1 MALAGY
7 PQTDRVLSGLSA
19 FFFCLHTLRQT
30 APSDKN
36 IARYP
41 KAVRDFKRVWLEMH
55 PGQQYPATLYL
66 LESFYYFLYY
76 YRSFV
81 KYFSMQAYKAF
92 NRMVAEAFAPTGA
105 ASHGAKPLPNTQGDT
120 GTQIAVRN
128 LLRAFLAINDTS
140 INARVDGMG
149 KTRLDVIAED
159 EMTPVEALSNSESE
173 APPAVEIDS
182 EGEGGES
189 GEEGDMEDKGG
200 ERGQEGEEVQ
210 ASESEGEEEGDVDM
224 G

>member
-1 MALAGY
+1 
-7 PQTDRVLSGLSA
+7 
-19 FFFCLHTLRQT
+19 
-30 APSDKN
+30 
-36 IARYP
+36 
-41 KAVRDFKRVWLEMH
+41 
-55 PGQQYPATLYL
+55 
-66 LESFYYFLYY
+66 
-76 YRSFV
+76 
-81 KYFSMQAYKAF
+81 
-92 NRMVAEAFAPTGA
+92 MVAEAFAPTGA

-159 EMTPVEALSNSESE
+159 EMTPVEAFSSSESE